1 MSPSETEKETEEL
14 KRLVLVHNEK
24 TKLTAT
30 ATNTT
35 AVALFGG
42 GFVLPVIGLSFPL
55 AAAPPPGQITAVTMV
70 VWALVAAGLHW
81 WARSMLEGL
90 R

>member
-1 MSPSETEKETEEL
+1 MADATDDAEAL
-14 KRLVLVHNEK
+14 KRQILVHNEK
-24 TKLTAT
+24 TKLSAT

-42 GFVLPVIGLSFPL
+42 GFVLPIVALSFPL
-55 AAAPPPGQITAVTMV
+55 AAAPPPGQITIITAF
-70 VWALVAAGLHW
+70 VWAFVAAGLHW

>member
-1 MSPSETEKETEEL
+1 MTGDLDEAEDL
-14 KRLVLVHNEK
+14 RRQILVHNEK
-24 TKLTAT
+24 TKLSAT
-30 ATNTT
+30 ATNTA

-55 AAAPPPGQITAVTMV
+55 AAAPSPGQLTLLTMS
-70 VWALVAAGLHW
+70 VWAFVAAGLHW
-81 WARSMLEGL
+81 WARRMLEGL

>member
-1 MSPSETEKETEEL
+1 MSETEDFEAL
-14 KRLVLVHNEK
+14 KRQILVHNEK
-24 TKLTAT
+24 TKLSAA

-55 AAAPPPGQITAVTMV
+55 AAAPPPGQVTLITMIG
-70 VWALVAAGLHW
+70 WALVAAGLHW
-81 WARSMLEGL
+81 WARSMLNGL

>member
-1 MSPSETEKETEEL
+1 MPAPGASSPEPAPPSKTSDEAIAAHAEDL
-14 KRLVLVHNEK
+14 KRRILIHNEK

-42 GFVLPVIGLSFPL
+42 GFVLP
-55 AAAPPPGQITAVTMV
+55 A
-70 VWALVAAGLHW
+70 
-81 WARSMLEGL
+81 
-90 R
+90 